1 MNHPSSSSSSAPP
14 AAGAAAAAAPAAAEA
29 TSLAPGFRFHPT
41 DEELVSYY
49 LKRKVLGRPL
59 KVDAIAEVD
68 LYKVEPWDLPSRSRL
83 RSRDSQWYFFSR
95 LDRKHANRARTNR
108 ATAGGYWKTTG
119 KDREVRHGPRT
130 VGFKKTLVFHA
141 GRAPKGER
149 TNWVMHEYRLEG
161 EGIPQDSFVVCR
173 IFQKAGPGPQ
183 NGAQYG
189 APFVEEEWEE
199 DVGLL
204 PVEERDNSDKDNSG
218 DQDISGAMEKGYL
231 QMSDLVQN
239 MSGQNENGT
248 IALPVLDNSNNSNH
262 SEDVDRNSG
271 DILSDQNLGSNFFN
285 YVEPGEQ
292 NGFVLNENMLSN
304 ASAGDVFNS
313 SSPNDGFLELKDF
326 ADVANWENPM
336 VNESTIWPSD
346 GWPWK
351 TPDSVEAVNGA
362 GNEFSPFA
370 GEQTFQPDELEQL
383 LQSLQEDTPMGSGV
397 SDPTHSSVTN
407 LVKPEDDSLMFYDA
421 PFDSTMCD
429 DGFGQLNG
437 YLGSPATNL
446 SGIDIVDDG
455 MPYYDAVDDNLFNDL
470 LGSVQPSVGS
480 SSHAFSGPVLT
491 QEVNNTTY
499 SYSPA
504 QKVLEPNFVVGAP
517 PSARLPEAGSQI
529 NYVVLP
535 DSQTKSNSMGNR
547 FVKVLGKRLDS
558 ISAPPAFAAEF
569 PSSLRKS
576 LAPISGAH
584 HNTIRLSAEVISI
597 GSLTPASQD
606 KWSLEKD
613 EGMELIHFSAGFEPD
628 PRVHCGC
635 NTITSVLRG
644 GFCLFFFSA
653 IMLLVSYEVGM
664 CIYGK

>member
-1 MNHPSSSSSSAPP
+1 MTHPSSSSSSAPP
-14 AAGAAAAAAPAAAEA
+14 AAAAPAPAEA

-49 LKRKVLGRPL
+49 LKRKVLGRTL

-68 LYKVEPWDLPSRSRL
+68 LYKLEPWDLPARSRL

-130 VGFKKTLVFHA
+130 VGMKKTLVFHA

-161 EGIPQDSFVVCR
+161 DDASGNPQDSFVVCR
-173 IFQKAGPGPQ
+173 IFHKAGPGPQ

-199 DVGLL
+199 DDEEEDVGLL
-204 PVEERDNSDKDNSG
+204 PVERENSDDREVHGS
-218 DQDISGAMEKGYL
+218 MEKGYL

-239 MSGQNENGT
+239 LGDQNENGN
-248 IALPVLDNSNNSNH
+248 LSFPVSDTSNNSNH
-262 SEDVDRNSG
+262 SEDVDGNSG
-271 DILSDQNLGSNFFN
+271 DILSDPNLGSNFFH
-285 YVEPGEQ
+285 YIDSGEQ
-292 NGFVLNENMLSN
+292 TSVVLNENMLSN
-304 ASAGDVFNS
+304 ANVGDAFNI

-326 ADVANWENPM
+326 ADDANLENSLG
-336 VNESTIWPSD
+336 NESTIWPSD

-351 TPDSVEAVNGA
+351 TPDCVEAI
-362 GNEFSPFA
+362 NEASTEFPPFTD
-370 GEQTFQPDELEQL
+370 EQTFHPDELEQL
-383 LQSLQEDTPMGSGV
+383 LQSLQEDSHMGSSI
-397 SDPTHSSVTN
+397 SDPPYSSITN
-407 LVKPEDDSLMFYDA
+407 LVKLEDDSLIFYDA
-421 PFDSTMCD
+421 PFDSTVCD
-429 DGFGQLNG
+429 DGFRQLNG
-437 YLGSPATNL
+437 FLGSPAMNL
-446 SGIDIVDDG
+446 SGIDKLDDG
-455 MPYYDAVDDNLFNDL
+455 MPYYDAMDDNMFNDI
-470 LGSVQPSVGS
+470 LGSVQQSAGNG
-480 SSHAFSGPVLT
+480 SHAFSGPVLT

-499 SYSPA
+499 TYSPT

-517 PSARLPEAGSQI
+517 SSARLPEAGSQL

-535 DSQTKSNSMGNR
+535 DSQTKSSSMGKH
-547 FVKVLGKRLDS
+547 FVKMLDS

-569 PSSLRKS
+569 PANLCKS

-584 HNTIRLSAEVISI
+584 PNTIRVSAEVISI
-597 GSLTPASQD
+597 GSLSVASRD

-613 EGMELIHFSAGFEPD
+613 QGMELLFSAGFEPD
-628 PRVHCGC
+628 TRVHCGC
-635 NTITSVLRG
+635 NTITAVLRG

>member
-1 MNHPSSSSSSAPP
+1 MTLPSSSSSSAPP
-14 AAGAAAAAAPAAAEA
+14 AAEA

-68 LYKVEPWDLPSRSRL
+68 LYKLEPWDLPARSRL
-83 RSRDSQWYFFSR
+83 RTRDSQWYFFSR

-130 VGFKKTLVFHA
+130 VGMKKTLVFHA

-161 EGIPQDSFVVCR
+161 DAGIPQDSFVVCR

-199 DVGLL
+199 DEDDVGLL
-204 PVEERDNSDKDNSG
+204 PVEEKDNSG
-218 DQDISGAMEKGYL
+218 DQEISGAMEKGYL

-239 MSGQNENGT
+239 SSHQNENGT
-248 IALPVLDNSNNSNH
+248 IVLPVSDNSNNSNH
-262 SEDVDRNSG
+262 SQDMDGNSG
-271 DILSDQNLGSNFFN
+271 DILSDQNLGSNFFH
-285 YVEPGEQ
+285 YVEPVEQ
-292 NGFVLNENMLSN
+292 NGLVLNENMLSN
-304 ASAGDVFNS
+304 ASGGDLFNS

-326 ADVANWENPM
+326 VDIANLENPLG
-336 VNESTIWPSD
+336 NESTIWPSD

-351 TPDSVEAVNGA
+351 SPDSMEAVNGA
-362 GNEFSPFA
+362 SNEFSPFA
-370 GEQTFQPDELEQL
+370 GEQAFQPEELEQL
-383 LQSLQEDTPMGSGV
+383 LQSLQEDSHLGSTI
-397 SDPTHSSVTN
+397 SDPPHSSITN

-421 PFDSTMCD
+421 PFDSAMCD
-429 DGFGQLNG
+429 DGFRQLNG
-437 YLGSPATNL
+437 FLGSPSTNL
-446 SGIDIVDDG
+446 SGIDMVDDG
-455 MPYYDAVDDNLFNDL
+455 MPYYDTMDDNLFNDL
-470 LGSVQPSVGS
+470 LGSVQPSAGS

-499 SYSPA
+499 TYSPT
-504 QKVLEPNFVVGAP
+504 QKVLEPSFVVGASS
-517 PSARLPEAGSQI
+517 SARLPEAGSQL

-535 DSQTKSNSMGNR
+535 DSQTKSSSMGKR
-547 FVKVLGKRLDS
+547 FVKILDS
-558 ISAPPAFAAEF
+558 ISAPPAFAAAEF
-569 PSSLRKS
+569 PASLCKS
-576 LAPISGAH
+576 LAPITGAH
-584 HNTIRLSAEVISI
+584 HNTIRVSAEVISI
-597 GSLTPASQD
+597 GSLTPASRD

-613 EGMELIHFSAGFEPD
+613 EGMELLLSAGFEPD
-628 PRVHCGC
+628 TRVHCGC
-635 NTITSVLRG
+635 NTITAVLRG

>member
-1 MNHPSSSSSSAPP
+1 MTHPSSSSSSAPP
-14 AAGAAAAAAPAAAEA
+14 AAAAPAPAEA

-49 LKRKVLGRPL
+49 LKRKVLGRTL

-68 LYKVEPWDLPSRSRL
+68 LYKVEPWDLPARSRL

-119 KDREVRHGPRT
+119 KDREVRHGSRT
-130 VGFKKTLVFHA
+130 VGMKKTLVFHA

-161 EGIPQDSFVVCR
+161 DDASGNPQDSFVVCR
-173 IFQKAGPGPQ
+173 IFHKAGPGPQ

-199 DVGLL
+199 EEEEEEDDDDVGLL
-204 PVEERDNSDKDNSG
+204 PVERQNSDDHEVHGS
-218 DQDISGAMEKGYL
+218 MEKGYL
-231 QMSDLVQN
+231 QMSDLIQN
-239 MSGQNENGT
+239 LGDQNENGN
-248 IALPVLDNSNNSNH
+248 LSFPVSDTSNNM
-262 SEDVDRNSG
+262 
-271 DILSDQNLGSNFFN
+271 
-285 YVEPGEQ
+285 
-292 NGFVLNENMLSN
+292 LNENMVSN
-304 ASAGDVFNS
+304 ANIGDAFNI

-326 ADVANWENPM
+326 ADDANLENSLG
-336 VNESTIWPSD
+336 NESTIWPSD

-351 TPDSVEAVNGA
+351 TPDCVEAI
-362 GNEFSPFA
+362 NEASTEFPPFTD
-370 GEQTFQPDELEQL
+370 EQTFHPYELEQL
-383 LQSLQEDTPMGSGV
+383 LQSLQEDSHMGS
-397 SDPTHSSVTN
+397 
-407 LVKPEDDSLMFYDA
+407 
-421 PFDSTMCD
+421 MCD
-429 DGFGQLNG
+429 DGFRQLNG
-437 YLGSPATNL
+437 FLGSPAMNL
-446 SGIDIVDDG
+446 SGIDKLDDG
-455 MPYYDAVDDNLFNDL
+455 MPYYDAMDDNTFNDI
-470 LGSVQPSVGS
+470 LGSVQQSAGS

-499 SYSPA
+499 TYSPT

-517 PSARLPEAGSQI
+517 SSARLSEAGSQL

-535 DSQTKSNSMGNR
+535 DSQTKSKSMGKH
-547 FVKVLGKRLDS
+547 FVKMLDS

-569 PSSLRKS
+569 PANHCKS

-584 HNTIRLSAEVISI
+584 PNTIRVSAEVISI
-597 GSLTPASQD
+597 GSLSVASRD

-613 EGMELIHFSAGFEPD
+613 QGMELLFSAGFEPD
-628 PRVHCGC
+628 TRVHCGC
-635 NTITSVLRG
+635 NTITAVLRG

>member
-1 MNHPSSSSSSAPP
+1 MTHQPSSSSSSA
-14 AAGAAAAAAPAAAEA
+14 AAPAPAEA

-68 LYKVEPWDLPSRSRL
+68 LYKLEPWDLPARSRL

-108 ATAGGYWKTTG
+108 ATAAGYWKTTG

-130 VGFKKTLVFHA
+130 VGMKKTLVFHA

-149 TNWVMHEYRLEG
+149 TNWVMHEYRLDAG
-161 EGIPQDSFVVCR
+161 DPDPPASTAIPQDSFVVCR

-199 DVGLL
+199 DEDDVGLL
-204 PVEERDNSDKDNSG
+204 PVEEEKDKENSG
-218 DQDISGAMEKGYL
+218 DQELPGAMEKGYL

-239 MSGQNENGT
+239 LGDRNENGT
-248 IALPVLDNSNNSNH
+248 IALPVSDNSNNSNN
-262 SEDVDRNSG
+262 SEDVDGNPG
-271 DILSDQNLGSNFFN
+271 DILNDQNLGSNFLQ
-285 YVEPGEQ
+285 YVDPVEQ

-304 ASAGDVFNS
+304 ASVGDLFNRT
-313 SSPNDGFLELKDF
+313 SPNDGFLELKDF
-326 ADVANWENPM
+326 ADIANLENPSG
-336 VNESTIWPSD
+336 NESTIWPSD

-351 TPDSVEAVNGA
+351 SLDSVEAVNGA
-362 GNEFSPFA
+362 GSEFSAFA
-370 GEQTFQPDELEQL
+370 GEQTFQPEELEQL
-383 LQSLQEDTPMGSGV
+383 LQSLQEDSNMGSAI
-397 SDPTHSSVTN
+397 SDPPHSFITN
-407 LVKPEDDSLMFYDA
+407 LPKPEDDSLMFYDA
-421 PFDSTMCD
+421 PFDSTICD
-429 DGFGQLNG
+429 DSFRQLNG
-437 YLGSPATNL
+437 FLGSPSTIL
-446 SGIDIVDDG
+446 SGIDMVDDG
-455 MPYYDAVDDNLFNDL
+455 MMYYDAIDDNLFNDL
-470 LGSVQPSVGS
+470 LGSVQPSAGS

-491 QEVNNTTY
+491 QEVNNTTCT
-499 SYSPA
+499 YSPT

-517 PSARLPEAGSQI
+517 SSARLPEAGSQL

-535 DSQTKSNSMGNR
+535 DSQTKSSSMGKR
-547 FVKVLGKRLDS
+547 FVKILDS
-558 ISAPPAFAAEF
+558 ISAPPAFAAAEY
-569 PSSLRKS
+569 PASLCKS

-584 HNTIRLSAEVISI
+584 HNTIRMSAEVISI
-597 GSLTPASQD
+597 GSLTPASRD

-613 EGMELIHFSAGFEPD
+613 EGMELLFSAGFEPD
-628 PRVHCGC
+628 TRVHCGC
-635 NTITSVLRG
+635 NTITAVLRG

>member
-1 MNHPSSSSSSAPP
+1 MSHPSSSSSSAP
-14 AAGAAAAAAPAAAEA
+14 PAAAEA

-49 LKRKVLGRPL
+49 LKRKVHGRPL

-68 LYKVEPWDLPSRSRL
+68 LYKVEPWDLPARSRL

-119 KDREVRHGPRT
+119 KDREVRNGPTT
-130 VGFKKTLVFHA
+130 VGMKKTLVFHA

-149 TNWVMHEYRLEG
+149 TNWVMHEYRLDG
-161 EGIPQDSFVVCR
+161 QTTIPPQDSFVVCR

-199 DVGLL
+199 DDEDIGLL
-204 PVEERDNSDKDNSG
+204 PVEEKDNSD
-218 DQDISGAMEKGYL
+218 DQEKEISGAMEKGYL

-239 MSGQNENGT
+239 LVDQNENGT
-248 IALPVLDNSNNSNH
+248 IALPVSDNSNNSNH
-262 SEDVDRNSG
+262 SEDVDGNSG
-271 DILSDQNLGSNFFN
+271 DILSDQNLGSNFLHH
-285 YVEPGEQ
+285 VEPVEQ
-292 NGFVLNENMLSN
+292 NGLVLNENMFSSAN
-304 ASAGDVFNS
+304 AGDLFNI

-326 ADVANWENPM
+326 ADIADLENPLA
-336 VNESTIWPSD
+336 NESTIWPSD

-351 TPDSVEAVNGA
+351 STDSMEAVNGA
-362 GNEFSPFA
+362 SNEFSPLA
-370 GEQTFQPDELEQL
+370 GEQIFQPEELEQL
-383 LQSLQEDTPMGSGV
+383 LQSLQEDSHMGSTI
-397 SDPTHSSVTN
+397 SDPPHSSITN
-407 LVKPEDDSLMFYDA
+407 LAKPEEDCLMFYDA
-421 PFDSTMCD
+421 PFDSSMCD
-429 DGFGQLNG
+429 DGFRQLNG
-437 YLGSPATNL
+437 FLGSPSTNL
-446 SGIDIVDDG
+446 SGIDMVDDG
-455 MPYYDAVDDNLFNDL
+455 MPYYDAMDDNLFNDL
-470 LGSVQPSVGS
+470 LSSVQPSAGS

-499 SYSPA
+499 TYSPT

-517 PSARLPEAGSQI
+517 SSARLPEAGSQL

-535 DSQTKSNSMGNR
+535 DSQTKSSLIGKR
-547 FVKVLGKRLDS
+547 FVKILDS
-558 ISAPPAFAAEF
+558 ISAPPAFAAAEF
-569 PSSLRKS
+569 PASLRKS

-584 HNTIRLSAEVISI
+584 HNTIRVSAEVISI

-613 EGMELIHFSAGFEPD
+613 EGMELLFSAGFEPD
-628 PRVHCGC
+628 TRVHFGC
-635 NTITSVLRG
+635 NTITAVLRG